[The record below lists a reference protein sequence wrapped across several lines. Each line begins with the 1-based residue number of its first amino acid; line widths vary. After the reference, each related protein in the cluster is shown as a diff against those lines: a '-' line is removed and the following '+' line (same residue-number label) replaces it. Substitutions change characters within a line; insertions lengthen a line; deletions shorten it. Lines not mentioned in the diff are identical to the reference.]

1 MREPRH
7 IHRHS
12 GYRRG
17 TDTSAATRDSAQSV
31 SGSVPVSV
39 SGTPTKAMM
48 ARRGAGTGRLSPL
61 VLRRAKYAV
70 RSSSQTEDEEAKC
83 QRVMNFQPTQ
93 EISLHSRCITAVRM
107 STDFDDPFIGKY
119 LDILCE
125 IIQHI
130 ILIRVLILFYFIYV
144 NG

>member
-17 TDTSAATRDSAQSV
+17 TDTSTATRDSAQS
-31 SGSVPVSV
+31 GSVSV

-107 STDFDDPFIGKY
+107 STDFDDPFIGK
-119 LDILCE
+119 
-125 IIQHI
+125 
-130 ILIRVLILFYFIYV
+130 
-144 NG
+144 